1 MKIMSL
7 EGVVREDLSS
17 LIPFGQD
24 HSCNKG
30 RRIIEIWA
38 SFQEDLHTYS
48 MASEKGFSFTEMS
61 KQD

>member
-1 MKIMSL
+1 MKKMLAKRGGSYC
-7 EGVVREDLSS
+7 D
-17 LIPFGQD
+17 GQD
-24 HSCNKG
+24 HSCTKV

-38 SFQEDLHTYS
+38 IFQEDLHMYS